1 MARIARSTDL
11 PGPISAA
18 EELWYDLRR
27 RPSFVEGFGH
37 VAKVDGDWPRRGS
50 RVVWDAPPQ
59 GRGRVVE
66 TVDAFEA
73 RAGQTVHVEDGQ
85 LRGAQTTTF
94 APAGAAPSRSGTAP
108 TDTGGL
114 VRVTVV
120 FDWEL
125 KEGNIVADWLFV
137 RRKIGESLRRTL
149 VKYRIERLADLDD
162 ERAPAAKAP

>member
-1 MARIARSTDL
+1 VARIARITEL

-18 EELWYDLRR
+18 EDLWYDLRR

-37 VAKVDGDWPRRGS
+37 VVRVEGGWPGPGS

-85 LRGAQTTTF
+85 LRGIQTTTF
-94 APAGAAPSRSGTAP
+94 APAGDSPS
-108 TDTGGL
+108 L
-114 VRVTVV
+114 VRVTLS

-125 KEGNIVADWLFV
+125 KEGNVVTDWLLV

-162 ERAPAAKAP
+162 ERALAAEAP

>member
-1 MARIARSTDL
+1 MARITRSTEL

-18 EELWYDLRR
+18 EDLWYDLRR

-37 VAKVDGDWPRRGS
+37 VVKVDGDWPRPGA
-50 RVVWDAPPQ
+50 RVVWDAPPE

-73 RAGQTVHVEDGQ
+73 RAGQTVRVEDAHLHGT
-85 LRGAQTTTF
+85 QTTTF
-94 APAGAAPSRSGTAP
+94 AQPGGTPDAAFGPAGTA
-108 TDTGGL
+108 GL
-114 VRVTVV
+114 VRVSVA

-125 KEGNIVADWLFV
+125 KEGNALTDWLIV
-137 RRKIGESLRRTL
+137 RRAVGEALRRTL

-162 ERAPAAKAP
+162 ERASGAEAP

>member
-1 MARIARSTDL
+1 MARIARSTEL

-37 VAKVDGDWPRRGS
+37 VAKVDGDWPRPGS

-85 LRGAQTTTF
+85 LRGIQTTTF
-94 APAGAAPSRSGTAP
+94 APTGDSPSDTGGTLVG
-108 TDTGGL
+108 TGGL

-125 KEGNIVADWLFV
+125 KEGNVVTDWLVV

-162 ERAPAAKAP
+162 ERALRADAP